1 MDKLPAASS
10 AMQWSI
16 DLDRALRSRHP
27 ATRLRA
33 VDAVAPRLRELGASP
48 PAAVPPAV
56 ASALG
61 VLPSEPR
68 LFAHTILLRLA
79 THFATADNAVR
90 ARILRALLLLG
101 LDGSLPMTMACVAA
115 EPQHQVAVLARVKAA
130 YDAGC
135 PRARALAL
143 RMFGCL
149 AHLAHHSLHLR
160 SLILS
165 TFSSSNAPQ
174 VGKQIVLG
182 TLEDNFK
189 ADMLLSL
196 SRLASKSVVLF
207 CNQVELLLLFLEHES
222 SHCMKTVSLK
232 CLCFMFHGSIC
243 HFPVLKT
250 VFGTLLQ
257 LIDDDD
263 FPLDCKRDAFMVLQK
278 IVCGKAPIVHL
289 VNTCEL
295 SKLVLAAESSLHSSS
310 WEMQGSS
317 LTYNGC
323 QGITSNFLSTVENAE
338 DKFVHKIVTSM
349 VNHNI
354 SLVNQIISTGNKETI
369 RKHTY
374 MSSEFKMYRSMLS
387 SMLKLLVCYPSAAAV
402 ALDKLRCLIKEL
414 ARLDD
419 SDCSE
424 VSVAN
429 VESFQTNS
437 AREVLDTSNDIVKP
451 VSASM
456 KASHMGT
463 DFDKLKFDPA
473 EFSSK
478 KEVSI
483 VHNIILWTLKFANSC
498 HNMLSK
504 TPGASC
510 NLYDSIKELI
520 ECVQQNTSLYC
531 STYESFHLIVCGKAP
546 IVHLVNT
553 CELSKLVLAAESS
566 LHSSSWEMQGTALK
580 VIAGTLCFLQQT
592 RSHQNMIT
600 QEGSSLTYN
609 GCQGITSNFLSTVEN
624 AEDKFVHKIVTSM
637 VNHNISLVN
646 QIIST
651 GNKETIRKH
660 TYMSSEFKM
669 YRSMLSSMLKLLVCY
684 PSAAAVALDKLRC
697 LIKELA
703 RLDDSDCSEVS
714 VANVESFQTNSAR
727 EVLDTSNDIVKPVSA
742 SMKASHMGTDFDK
755 LKFDPAE
762 FSSKKEVSIVHNII
776 LWTLK
781 FANSCHNMLSKTPG
795 ASCNLY
801 DSIKE
806 LIECV
811 QQNTSLYC
819 STYESFHLEL
829 CAIRITKMLFRNQ
842 RYWDA
847 YRSAM
852 YCCREG
858 LWFAASSVFRKLAD
872 DFGSGSFSFWFKSL
886 LLISAGEIEMK
897 LLLFPSAIIK
907 LVNELK
913 TDCDLHENFYW
924 VETNV
929 DSSLADSSELHGSQA
944 KITDICSRTFLATDP
959 LLSNTSSSHELFFQ
973 RWFIS
978 LRASFLE
985 ILADFLGILTA
996 DLTDQRDES
1005 HHDAIGDHS
1014 SVPREHNNSQLLA
1027 LVHSSVEPCRLP
1039 ERFSHASV
1047 VQDLHERVDR
1057 TDSQIVSQLQQLM
1070 PICCDEVHPIQIV
1083 TRMNCSGILEKD
1095 SYRLCKF
1102 AVAYLLRLRG
1112 DTRGIATGEDSVS
1125 PLHEGMQFLS
1135 NILQRVMELP
1145 FVLPKYFFRVRPC
1158 FGAELHLYD
1167 SNPENR
1173 DGISVPSGFQLS
1185 LTLCLQWKCVLER
1198 SDIDISKLYC
1208 VLAASS
1214 ASSCLDV
1221 TGTRSKQFEIRK
1233 KTAGMVGLNT
1243 KLMQF
1248 VQDDLGK
1255 KREKKR
1261 RKKVHV
1267 EQKDMVTAFARFE
1280 ASDSGVGFSSCLLD
1294 VSEFPQ
1300 GSYKMKWHACCIDKD
1315 GAYYS
1320 LLPLNDGAAFSVRS
1334 SPMQ

>member
-1 MDKLPAASS
+1 MDDKKLPAAAAAS

-16 DLDRALRSRHP
+16 DLDKALRSRHP
-27 ATRLRA
+27 ATRLHA
-33 VDAVAPRLRELGASP
+33 IDAVAPRLRELGASP
-48 PAAVPPAV
+48 AA

-79 THFATADNAVR
+79 THFTTAHNAVR
-90 ARILRALLLLG
+90 ARILRALLLAY
-101 LDGSLPMTMACVAA
+101 DGSLPITCVAPP
-115 EPQHQVAVLARVKAA
+115 ESQHQLLLTRVKAA

-135 PRARALAL
+135 PHARALAL

-160 SLILS
+160 SLLLS

-174 VGKQIVLG
+174 VKAALFAAACFSRLSVDFSYITLEALRRLISSPTSQPQIIIAAIKIFPKLDCTLAVIHRVHEVGKEIVLG

-207 CNQVELLLLFLEHES
+207 GNQVELLLLFLEHES

-243 HFPVLKT
+243 HFPVLRT

-278 IVCGKAPIVHL
+278 IVCGKAPIVHF
-289 VNTCEL
+289 VDTCEL
-295 SKLVLAAESSLHSSS
+295 SKLILVAESSLHSSS

-323 QGITSNFLSTVENAE
+323 QGITSNFLSAHVENSE

-354 SLVNQIISTGNKETI
+354 SLVNQIISTGNKEAT
-369 RKHTY
+369 RRHTY
-374 MSSEFKMYRSMLS
+374 MSSELKMYRSMLS
-387 SMLKLLVCYPSAAAV
+387 SMRKLLVCYPSAAAV

-437 AREVLDTSNDIVKP
+437 AREVLDTSNGIVKP
-451 VSASM
+451 VSVSM

-463 DFDKLKFDPA
+463 DFDKLKFNPT
-473 EFSSK
+473 EYISK

-483 VHNIILWTLKFANSC
+483 AHNIILWTLKFANSC
-498 HNMLSK
+498 HNILSK

-520 ECVQQNTSLYC
+520 ECVQQNASQCC
-531 STYESFHLIVCGKAP
+531 STYESFHLTMCACISWYACKTRDGNQEP
-546 IVHLVNT
+546 GD
-553 CELSKLVLAAESS
+553 SKEQPDIFFSPSVWL
-566 LHSSSWEMQGTALK
+566 
-580 VIAGTLCFLQQT
+580 
-592 RSHQNMIT
+592 T
-600 QEGSSLTYN
+600 Q
-609 GCQGITSNFLSTVEN
+609 
-624 AEDKFVHKIVTSM
+624 
-637 VNHNISLVN
+637 
-646 QIIST
+646 
-651 GNKETIRKH
+651 
-660 TYMSSEFKM
+660 
-669 YRSMLSSMLKLLVCY
+669 
-684 PSAAAVALDKLRC
+684 
-697 LIKELA
+697 
-703 RLDDSDCSEVS
+703 
-714 VANVESFQTNSAR
+714 
-727 EVLDTSNDIVKPVSA
+727 
-742 SMKASHMGTDFDK
+742 
-755 LKFDPAE
+755 
-762 FSSKKEVSIVHNII
+762 
-776 LWTLK
+776 
-781 FANSCHNMLSKTPG
+781 
-795 ASCNLY
+795 
-801 DSIKE
+801 
-806 LIECV
+806 
-811 QQNTSLYC
+811 
-819 STYESFHLEL
+819 EL

-858 LWFAASSVFRKLAD
+858 LWFVASSVFRKLAD

-897 LLLFPSAIIK
+897 LLHFPSAIIK

-913 TDCDLHENFYW
+913 TDCNLHENFYL

-929 DSSLADSSELHGSQA
+929 DSSLADSSELHGSRA

-959 LLSNTSSSHELFFQ
+959 LLSNTSSSRELFFQ

-996 DLTDQRDES
+996 HLTDQRDKS

-1014 SVPREHNNSQLLA
+1014 NVPREHNNSHLLA
-1027 LVHSSVEPCRLP
+1027 LANCSLGLSELAHSYDLLAVSHGDMDHQSFSIIARLAFMCSLLAFCTAFSVDFSKVHSSVESCRLP
-1039 ERFSHASV
+1039 ESFSHASV

-1057 TDSQIVSQLQQLM
+1057 TDSQIVSQLHQLM
-1070 PICCDEVHPIQIV
+1070 PICCDEVHSIQIV

-1102 AVAYLLRLRG
+1102 AVAYLFRLCG
-1112 DTRGIATGEDSVS
+1112 DTKGIATGEDSVS
-1125 PLHEGMQFLS
+1125 PLHGGMQFLS
-1135 NILQRVMELP
+1135 SILQRVMELP

-1158 FGAELHLYD
+1158 FGAELHIYD

-1214 ASSCLDV
+1214 ASCCLDV
-1221 TGTRSKQFEIRK
+1221 TGTKSKEFEIPK

-1243 KLMQF
+1243 KLMQYIE
-1248 VQDDLGK
+1248 DDLRK

-1261 RKKVHV
+1261 RKVRV
-1267 EQKDMVTAFARFE
+1267 EEKDMVTAFARFE
-1280 ASDSGVGFSSCLLD
+1280 ASDSGMGFSSCLLD

-1320 LLPLNDGAAFSVRS
+1320 LLPLNDGAAFSVRKS
-1334 SPMQ
+1334 

>member
-16 DLDRALRSRHP
+16 DLDRALRSRHS

-174 VGKQIVLG
+174 VKAALFAAACFSRLSVDFSYITLEALRRLISSPTSQPQIIMAAIKIFPKLDCTLAVIHRVHEVGKQIVLG

-278 IVCGKAPIVHL
+278 
-289 VNTCEL
+289 
-295 SKLVLAAESSLHSSS
+295 
-310 WEMQGSS
+310 
-317 LTYNGC
+317 
-323 QGITSNFLSTVENAE
+323 
-338 DKFVHKIVTSM
+338 
-349 VNHNI
+349 
-354 SLVNQIISTGNKETI
+354 
-369 RKHTY
+369 
-374 MSSEFKMYRSMLS
+374 
-387 SMLKLLVCYPSAAAV
+387 
-402 ALDKLRCLIKEL
+402 
-414 ARLDD
+414 
-419 SDCSE
+419 
-424 VSVAN
+424 
-429 VESFQTNS
+429 
-437 AREVLDTSNDIVKP
+437 
-451 VSASM
+451 
-456 KASHMGT
+456 
-463 DFDKLKFDPA
+463 
-473 EFSSK
+473 
-478 KEVSI
+478 
-483 VHNIILWTLKFANSC
+483 
-498 HNMLSK
+498 
-504 TPGASC
+504 
-510 NLYDSIKELI
+510 
-520 ECVQQNTSLYC
+520 
-531 STYESFHLIVCGKAP
+531 IVCGKAP

-829 CAIRITKMLFRNQ
+829 CAIRITKMLSRNQ

-913 TDCDLHENFYW
+913 TDCNLHENFYW

-1039 ERFSHASV
+1039 ERFYHASV

-1070 PICCDEVHPIQIV
+1070 PICCDEVHSIQIV

-1112 DTRGIATGEDSVS
+1112 DTGGIATGEDSVS

-1248 VQDDLGK
+1248 VQNDLGK

-1267 EQKDMVTAFARFE
+1267 EQKDMVTTFARFE

>member
-1 MDKLPAASS
+1 MDFSYITLE
-10 AMQWSI
+10 
-16 DLDRALRSRHP
+16 ALR
-27 ATRLRA
+27 RLISSPTSQPQIIMAAIKIFPKLDCTLA
-33 VDAVAPRLRELGASP
+33 VI
-48 PAAVPPAV
+48 
-56 ASALG
+56 
-61 VLPSEPR
+61 
-68 LFAHTILLRLA
+68 H
-79 THFATADNAVR
+79 
-90 ARILRALLLLG
+90 
-101 LDGSLPMTMACVAA
+101 
-115 EPQHQVAVLARVKAA
+115 RV
-130 YDAGC
+130 
-135 PRARALAL
+135 
-143 RMFGCL
+143 
-149 AHLAHHSLHLR
+149 HE
-160 SLILS
+160 
-165 TFSSSNAPQ
+165 

-278 IVCGKAPIVHL
+278 
-289 VNTCEL
+289 
-295 SKLVLAAESSLHSSS
+295 
-310 WEMQGSS
+310 
-317 LTYNGC
+317 
-323 QGITSNFLSTVENAE
+323 
-338 DKFVHKIVTSM
+338 
-349 VNHNI
+349 
-354 SLVNQIISTGNKETI
+354 
-369 RKHTY
+369 
-374 MSSEFKMYRSMLS
+374 
-387 SMLKLLVCYPSAAAV
+387 
-402 ALDKLRCLIKEL
+402 
-414 ARLDD
+414 
-419 SDCSE
+419 
-424 VSVAN
+424 
-429 VESFQTNS
+429 
-437 AREVLDTSNDIVKP
+437 
-451 VSASM
+451 
-456 KASHMGT
+456 
-463 DFDKLKFDPA
+463 
-473 EFSSK
+473 
-478 KEVSI
+478 
-483 VHNIILWTLKFANSC
+483 
-498 HNMLSK
+498 
-504 TPGASC
+504 
-510 NLYDSIKELI
+510 
-520 ECVQQNTSLYC
+520 
-531 STYESFHLIVCGKAP
+531 IVCGKAP

-819 STYESFHLEL
+819 STYESFHLVMCACISWYACKTRDVNQESGDSKEQPDIFFSPSVWLTQEL

-1027 LVHSSVEPCRLP
+1027 LVNCSLGLSELAHSYDLLAVSHGDMDHQSFSSIARLAFMCSLLAFCIAFSVDFSKVHSSVEPCRLP

-1070 PICCDEVHPIQIV
+1070 PICCDEVHSIQIV

>member
-165 TFSSSNAPQ
+165 TFSSSNALQVKAALFAAACFSRLSVDFSYITLEALRRLISSPTSQPQ
-174 VGKQIVLG
+174 IIMAAIKIFPKLDCTLAVIHRVHEVFMDIRVGKQIVLG

-278 IVCGKAPIVHL
+278 
-289 VNTCEL
+289 
-295 SKLVLAAESSLHSSS
+295 
-310 WEMQGSS
+310 
-317 LTYNGC
+317 
-323 QGITSNFLSTVENAE
+323 
-338 DKFVHKIVTSM
+338 
-349 VNHNI
+349 
-354 SLVNQIISTGNKETI
+354 
-369 RKHTY
+369 
-374 MSSEFKMYRSMLS
+374 
-387 SMLKLLVCYPSAAAV
+387 
-402 ALDKLRCLIKEL
+402 
-414 ARLDD
+414 
-419 SDCSE
+419 
-424 VSVAN
+424 
-429 VESFQTNS
+429 
-437 AREVLDTSNDIVKP
+437 
-451 VSASM
+451 
-456 KASHMGT
+456 
-463 DFDKLKFDPA
+463 
-473 EFSSK
+473 
-478 KEVSI
+478 
-483 VHNIILWTLKFANSC
+483 
-498 HNMLSK
+498 
-504 TPGASC
+504 
-510 NLYDSIKELI
+510 
-520 ECVQQNTSLYC
+520 
-531 STYESFHLIVCGKAP
+531 IVCGKAP

-714 VANVESFQTNSAR
+714 VANVKSFQTNSAR

-1070 PICCDEVHPIQIV
+1070 PICCDEVHSIQIV

>member
-33 VDAVAPRLRELGASP
+33 VDAAAPRLRDLGASP

-79 THFATADNAVR
+79 AHFATADNAVR
-90 ARILRALLLLG
+90 ARILRALLLG
-101 LDGSLPMTMACVAA
+101 LDGSLPLPMACVAA
-115 EPQHQVAVLARVKAA
+115 EPQQQQQVVVVLARVKAA

-165 TFSSSNAPQ
+165 TFYSSNAPQVKAALFAAACFSRLSVDFSYITLEALRRLISSPTSQPQ

-207 CNQVELLLLFLEHES
+207 GDQVELLLLFLEHES

-243 HFPVLKT
+243 HFPVLRT

-278 IVCGKAPIVHL
+278 IVCGKAPIVHF

-310 WEMQGSS
+310 WEMQGIALKVIAGTLCFLQQTRSHQNMITQEGSS

-323 QGITSNFLSTVENAE
+323 QGITSNFLSTHVEIAE
-338 DKFVHKIVTSM
+338 DKLVHKIVTSM
-349 VNHNI
+349 
-354 SLVNQIISTGNKETI
+354 
-369 RKHTY
+369 
-374 MSSEFKMYRSMLS
+374 MYRSMLS

-437 AREVLDTSNDIVKP
+437 ACEVLDTSNDIVKP

-456 KASHMGT
+456 KVSHMGT
-463 DFDKLKFDPA
+463 DFDKLKFDPT

-478 KEVSI
+478 KEVPI
-483 VHNIILWTLKFANSC
+483 EHNMILWTLKFANSC
-498 HNMLSK
+498 HNVLSK

-520 ECVQQNTSLYC
+520 ECVQQNTSQYC
-531 STYESFHLIVCGKAP
+531 STYESFHLIMCAC
-546 IVHLVNT
+546 I
-553 CELSKLVLAAESS
+553 
-566 LHSSSWEMQGTALK
+566 SWYACK
-580 VIAGTLCFLQQT
+580 T
-592 RSHQNMIT
+592 R
-600 QEGSSLTYN
+600 
-609 GCQGITSNFLSTVEN
+609 
-624 AEDKFVHKIVTSM
+624 D
-637 VNHNISLVN
+637 VN
-646 QIIST
+646 QES
-651 GNKETIRKH
+651 GDSKEQPDIFF
-660 TYMSSEFKM
+660 S
-669 YRSMLSSMLKLLVCY
+669 
-684 PSAAAVALDKLRC
+684 PSVWLT
-697 LIKELA
+697 
-703 RLDDSDCSEVS
+703 
-714 VANVESFQTNSAR
+714 Q
-727 EVLDTSNDIVKPVSA
+727 
-742 SMKASHMGTDFDK
+742 
-755 LKFDPAE
+755 
-762 FSSKKEVSIVHNII
+762 
-776 LWTLK
+776 
-781 FANSCHNMLSKTPG
+781 
-795 ASCNLY
+795 
-801 DSIKE
+801 
-806 LIECV
+806 
-811 QQNTSLYC
+811 
-819 STYESFHLEL
+819 EL

-973 RWFIS
+973 RWLIS

-996 DLTDQRDES
+996 HLTDQRDES

-1027 LVHSSVEPCRLP
+1027 LANLNWHKVMICLLYPMGTWITKVHSSVEPCRLP
-1039 ERFSHASV
+1039 EKFSHASV
-1047 VQDLHERVDR
+1047 VQDLHERVDK

-1070 PICCDEVHPIQIV
+1070 PICCDEVHSVQIV

-1095 SYRLCKF
+1095 SYRHCKF

-1125 PLHEGMQFLS
+1125 PLHGGMQFLS

-1221 TGTRSKQFEIRK
+1221 TGTRSKEFEIRK
-1233 KTAGMVGLNT
+1233 KTAGMVVLNT
-1243 KLMQF
+1243 KLMQYI
-1248 VQDDLGK
+1248 QDDLRK
-1255 KREKKR
+1255 QREKK

-1267 EQKDMVTAFARFE
+1267 EEKDMVTAFACFE
-1280 ASDSGVGFSSCLLD
+1280 ASDSGMGFSSCLLD

-1320 LLPLNDGAAFSVRS
+1320 LLPLNDGAAFSVGKS
-1334 SPMQ
+1334 

>member
-1 MDKLPAASS
+1 M

-27 ATRLRA
+27 TPLLR
-33 VDAVAPRLRELGASP
+33 P
-48 PAAVPPAV
+48 PPWA
-56 ASALG
+56 
-61 VLPSEPR
+61 SEPR
-68 LFAHTILLRLA
+68 LFAHTILLRLLA
-79 THFATADNAVR
+79 THFTTAHN
-90 ARILRALLLLG
+90 ARILRALLLLRRSMCAG
-101 LDGSLPMTMACVAA
+101 T
-115 EPQHQVAVLARVKAA
+115 QAA
-130 YDAGC
+130 YHAAC
-135 PRARALAL
+135 PQARALAL
-143 RMFGCL
+143 RMLSVDFSYITL
-149 AHLAHHSLHLR
+149 EALPR
-160 SLILS
+160 LIIASPTTQAQIIMAAIKIFPKLDC
-165 TFSSSNAPQ
+165 T

-196 SRLASKSVVLF
+196 SRLASKSVLLF
-207 CNQVELLLLFLEHES
+207 GDQVELLLLFLEHES

-243 HFPVLKT
+243 HFPVLRT

-263 FPLDCKRDAFMVLQK
+263 FPLDCKRDAFTVLQK
-278 IVCGKAPIVHL
+278 IVCGKAPIVH
-289 VNTCEL
+289 
-295 SKLVLAAESSLHSSS
+295 
-310 WEMQGSS
+310 
-317 LTYNGC
+317 
-323 QGITSNFLSTVENAE
+323 
-338 DKFVHKIVTSM
+338 FV
-349 VNHNI
+349 
-354 SLVNQIISTGNKETI
+354 
-369 RKHTY
+369 
-374 MSSEFKMYRSMLS
+374 
-387 SMLKLLVCYPSAAAV
+387 
-402 ALDKLRCLIKEL
+402 
-414 ARLDD
+414 
-419 SDCSE
+419 
-424 VSVAN
+424 
-429 VESFQTNS
+429 
-437 AREVLDTSNDIVKP
+437 DTS
-451 VSASM
+451 
-456 KASHMGT
+456 
-463 DFDKLKFDPA
+463 
-473 EFSSK
+473 
-478 KEVSI
+478 
-483 VHNIILWTLKFANSC
+483 
-498 HNMLSK
+498 
-504 TPGASC
+504 
-510 NLYDSIKELI
+510 
-520 ECVQQNTSLYC
+520 
-531 STYESFHLIVCGKAP
+531 
-546 IVHLVNT
+546 
-553 CELSKLVLAAESS
+553 ELSKLVLAAESS

-580 VIAGTLCFLQQT
+580 VIAGTLCCLQQT

-609 GCQGITSNFLSTVEN
+609 GCQGITSNFLSTHVEN
-624 AEDKFVHKIVTSM
+624 DEDKFVHKIVTSM

-651 GNKETIRKH
+651 GNKEATRRH

-669 YRSMLSSMLKLLVCY
+669 YRSMLSS
-684 PSAAAVALDKLRC
+684 

-703 RLDDSDCSEVS
+703 RLDDSDCSKVS
-714 VANVESFQTNSAR
+714 VANVESFQTYSAR
-727 EVLDTSNDIVKPVSA
+727 EVLGTSNDIKPETA
-742 SMKASHMGTDFDK
+742 SVMASHMGADFDK
-755 LKFDPAE
+755 LKFDPTE
-762 FSSKKEVSIVHNII
+762 FSSKKEVFIVRNII
-776 LWTLK
+776 LSTLK
-781 FANSCHNMLSKTPG
+781 FANTCHNMLSKTPG

-801 DSIKE
+801 DRIKE

-811 QQNTSLYC
+811 QQNASQYC
-819 STYESFHLEL
+819 STYEFFHLIMCACISWYACKTRDGNQESGDPTEQPDIFSSPSIWLTQEL
-829 CAIRITKMLFRNQ
+829 CAIRITKMLFRKQ

-847 YRSAM
+847 YMSAM

-858 LWFAASSVFRKLAD
+858 LWFVVSFVFRKLAD

-907 LVNELK
+907 LVSELK
-913 TDCDLHENFYW
+913 TDCDLHESFYC

-929 DSSLADSSELHGSQA
+929 DSSLAGSSELHGSQA
-944 KITDICSRTFLATDP
+944 KITDICSKTFLATDH

-996 DLTDQRDES
+996 HLTDQRDES

-1027 LVHSSVEPCRLP
+1027 LVNCSLRLSELAHSYDLLAVSHGDMDRQSFSSIARLAFMCSLLAFCIAFSVDFSKVHSSVESCRLP

-1070 PICCDEVHPIQIV
+1070 PICCDEVHSIQI
-1083 TRMNCSGILEKD
+1083 D

-1102 AVAYLLRLRG
+1102 AVAYFLRLRG
-1112 DTRGIATGEDSVS
+1112 DTKGIATGEDSVS
-1125 PLHEGMQFLS
+1125 PLHGGMQFLS
-1135 NILQRVMELP
+1135 SILQRVMELP

-1158 FGAELHLYD
+1158 FGAELHIYD

-1173 DGISVPSGFQLS
+1173 DGISVPSGLQLS
-1185 LTLCLQWKCVLER
+1185 LTLCLQWKCVLGVTLISR
-1198 SDIDISKLYC
+1198 SYSKLYC

-1214 ASSCLDV
+1214 ASCCLDA
-1221 TGTRSKQFEIRK
+1221 TGTRSKEFEIHK

-1243 KLMQF
+1243 KLMQYIE
-1248 VQDDLGK
+1248 DDLRK

-1261 RKKVHV
+1261 KKVRV
-1267 EQKDMVTAFARFE
+1267 EEKEMVTAFARFE
-1280 ASDSGVGFSSCLLD
+1280 ASDSGMGFSSYLLD

-1320 LLPLNDGAAFSVRS
+1320 LLPLNDGAAFSVRKS
-1334 SPMQ
+1334 

>member
-174 VGKQIVLG
+174 VKAALFAAACFSRLSVDFSYITLEALRRLISSPTSQPQIIMAAIKIFPKLDCTLAVIHRVHEVFMDIRVGKQIVLG

-278 IVCGKAPIVHL
+278 
-289 VNTCEL
+289 
-295 SKLVLAAESSLHSSS
+295 
-310 WEMQGSS
+310 
-317 LTYNGC
+317 
-323 QGITSNFLSTVENAE
+323 
-338 DKFVHKIVTSM
+338 
-349 VNHNI
+349 
-354 SLVNQIISTGNKETI
+354 
-369 RKHTY
+369 
-374 MSSEFKMYRSMLS
+374 
-387 SMLKLLVCYPSAAAV
+387 
-402 ALDKLRCLIKEL
+402 
-414 ARLDD
+414 
-419 SDCSE
+419 
-424 VSVAN
+424 
-429 VESFQTNS
+429 
-437 AREVLDTSNDIVKP
+437 
-451 VSASM
+451 
-456 KASHMGT
+456 
-463 DFDKLKFDPA
+463 
-473 EFSSK
+473 
-478 KEVSI
+478 
-483 VHNIILWTLKFANSC
+483 
-498 HNMLSK
+498 
-504 TPGASC
+504 
-510 NLYDSIKELI
+510 
-520 ECVQQNTSLYC
+520 
-531 STYESFHLIVCGKAP
+531 IVCGKAP

>member
-165 TFSSSNAPQ
+165 TFSSSNALQVKAALFAAACFSRLSVDFSYITLEALRRLISSPTSQPQ
-174 VGKQIVLG
+174 IIMAAIKIFPKLDCTLAVIHRVHEVFMDIRVGKQIVLG

-429 VESFQTNS
+429 V
-437 AREVLDTSNDIVKP
+437 K
-451 VSASM
+451 
-456 KASHMGT
+456 
-463 DFDKLKFDPA
+463 
-473 EFSSK
+473 
-478 KEVSI
+478 
-483 VHNIILWTLKFANSC
+483 
-498 HNMLSK
+498 
-504 TPGASC
+504 
-510 NLYDSIKELI
+510 
-520 ECVQQNTSLYC
+520 
-531 STYESFHLIVCGKAP
+531 
-546 IVHLVNT
+546 
-553 CELSKLVLAAESS
+553 
-566 LHSSSWEMQGTALK
+566 
-580 VIAGTLCFLQQT
+580 
-592 RSHQNMIT
+592 
-600 QEGSSLTYN
+600 
-609 GCQGITSNFLSTVEN
+609 
-624 AEDKFVHKIVTSM
+624 
-637 VNHNISLVN
+637 
-646 QIIST
+646 
-651 GNKETIRKH
+651 
-660 TYMSSEFKM
+660 
-669 YRSMLSSMLKLLVCY
+669 
-684 PSAAAVALDKLRC
+684 
-697 LIKELA
+697 
-703 RLDDSDCSEVS
+703 
-714 VANVESFQTNSAR
+714 SFQTNSAR

-1070 PICCDEVHPIQIV
+1070 PICCDEVHSIQIV